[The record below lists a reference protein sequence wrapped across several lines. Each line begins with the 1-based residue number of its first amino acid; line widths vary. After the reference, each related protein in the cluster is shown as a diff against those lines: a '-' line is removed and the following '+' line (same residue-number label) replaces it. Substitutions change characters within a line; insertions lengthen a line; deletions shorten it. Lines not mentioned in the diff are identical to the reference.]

1 MSIYPIIIKRLTNIR
16 MELSDGAGTLG
27 CIATH
32 EHAKMVAKQ
41 LQTMFHSDRCVSLL
55 GLISRGW
62 NKFSNF
68 GCNGGGESASTAII
82 IRGVTKTCKSLKARC
97 LSGLHCP
104 PSTLHKVQGHGTR
117 SLSYRLQPA
126 RPRSDHR
133 RDPTTKK

>member
-1 MSIYPIIIKRLTNIR
+1 

-62 NKFSNF
+62 NKFSD
-68 GCNGGGESASTAII
+68 CGGESASTAII
-82 IRGVTKTCKSLKARC
+82 IGRGHKNLGV
-97 LSGLHCP
+97 P
-104 PSTLHKVQGHGTR
+104 QSTLFEWLALPSFT
-117 SLSYRLQPA
+117 
-126 RPRSDHR
+126 
-133 RDPTTKK
+133 